1 MRLIPKH
8 HLRLLLAGFGA
19 VVAGLAFSNPARAGA
34 ITYTFSGVGNG
45 TVDATAWS
53 GDFTFVFTA
62 DTANITSGGG
72 EYFQRNLGGTFSEG
86 GYSAAL
92 VADNTVV
99 VNDDPSFPRL
109 GFFNSTFDNGGVI
122 QNSIFTTYAL
132 STSLGPI
139 TGTGTNLLPTLNPNG
154 NGFGTTGGDTVE
166 LLGISS
172 LTFTATAV
180 PEPTSLA
187 LLAAGLA
194 GCGLFLRHRPRAA

>member
-8 HLRLLLAGFGA
+8 QLRLLLTGFGA

-62 DTANITSGGG
+62 DTSNITSSPL
-72 EYFQRNLGGTFSEG
+72 EFYQRNIGGTFSEG
-86 GYSAAL
+86 SYSAAL
-92 VADNTVV
+92 LADNIVTV
-99 VNDDPSFPRL
+99 DTDPSFPRL
-109 GFFNSTFDNGGVI
+109 GFFNSVASNGGTI
-122 QNSIFTTYAL
+122 QNSTFTTYDL
-132 STSLGPI
+132 STSFGPI
-139 TGTGTNLLPTLNPNG
+139 TGTGNNLLPTLLAPP
-154 NGFGTTGGDTVE
+154 GFGTTGGDTVE

>member
-1 MRLIPKH
+1 M
-8 HLRLLLAGFGA
+8 HLLSKRHFRLLLAGFGA
-19 VVAGLAFSNPARAGA
+19 VVAGLAFSNPARAGV

-45 TVDATAWS
+45 TVDTTAWS

-72 EYFQRNLGGTFSEG
+72 EYFQRNIGGTFSEG
-86 GYSAAL
+86 SYSATL

-99 VNDDPSFPRL
+99 DNTAPSTPRL
-109 GFFNSTFDNGGVI
+109 GFFNVTFDNGGTI
-122 QNSIFTTYAL
+122 QNSTFTTYNL

-139 TGTGTNLLPTLNPNG
+139 TGTGSNLLPTLNPSG
-154 NGFGTTGGDTVE
+154 DGFGTTNGHTIE

-172 LTFTATAV
+172 LTFTASAV
-180 PEPTSLA
+180 PEPSSLA

-194 GCGLFLRHRPRAA
+194 GCGLFLRHRHRAA

>member
-1 MRLIPKH
+1 MHLVPKH
-8 HLRLLLAGFGA
+8 HLPLLLAGFGA
-19 VVAGLAFSNPARAGA
+19 IVAGLAFSNPARAGA

-62 DTANITSGGG
+62 DTSNITSSPL
-72 EYFQRNLGGTFSEG
+72 EFYQRNIGGTFSEG
-86 GYSAAL
+86 SYSATL

-99 VNDDPSFPRL
+99 DNTAPSTPRL
-109 GFFNSTFDNGGVI
+109 GFFNVTFDNGGTI
-122 QNSIFTTYAL
+122 QNSTFTTYNL

-139 TGTGTNLLPTLNPNG
+139 TGTGSNLLPTLLAPP
-154 NGFGTTGGDTVE
+154 GFGTTGGDTVE